1 MKCSACNR
9 DLADP
14 TKSGSDTHMYP
25 VKVDGKLYCV
35 GCDELSDI
43 IDITGRKRGEKTEE
57 KKENI
62 ILTTNQNIHPKVPH
76 NNQTKIFYT
85 CPKCKKEACGNSCEN
100 CKFPNPLKRGKTN

>member
-1 MKCSACNR
+1 MKCIACNR

-25 VKVDGKLYCV
+25 VEVDGKLYCV
-35 GCDELSDI
+35 GCDEISDI
-43 IDITGRKRGEKTEE
+43 IDITGRKKPKEE
-57 KKENI
+57 MKENVLPI
-62 ILTTNQNIHPKVPH
+62 TNQIIQPKVPH

-85 CPKCKKEACGNSCEN
+85 CPKCKKEASGNSCEN